1 MSQIDEERISTALK
15 VLIGLIGAIA
25 SISKATHWARV
36 RYDKYGEIDIMA
48 TVKAKYLF
56 WMALAG
62 LFALIGN
69 DFLIAGLN
77 KRQADSTQKLPDI
90 TIRFESF
97 VIAQTKHNERMDS
110 MMESFI
116 TFIQKKK
123 K

>member
-56 WMALAG
+56 W
-62 LFALIGN
+62 IGN